1 MTSIY
6 GDNPQQHNPIT
17 STNYDCVIEFDLSG
31 PKQSLLELVRSVKD
45 VVDTRPDEA
54 TITLYFVAGK
64 NLTDN
69 DWSALIDYI
78 AGLPNPINVA
88 YRGYIHPESFKI
100 LTNFNTLSIDKDG
113 KFLYLADKLNLML
126 KLLTANRDRF
136 RSFLERWIE
145 KYHEVERAEYGIDE
159 LRALGFEFETI

>member
-1 MTSIY
+1 MTNIY
-6 GDNPQQHNPIT
+6 GDNEQQQSSIT

-31 PKQSLLELVRSVKD
+31 PKQSLLELVRTVKD
-45 VVDTRPDEA
+45 VVDARPDEA

-88 YRGYIHPESFKI
+88 YRGYIHPESLKI
-100 LTNFNTLSIDKDG
+100 LTNFNNLALDKDG
-113 KFLYLADKLNLML
+113 KFLYLADKVNLML
-126 KLLTANRDRF
+126 KLLKGHPDRF

-145 KYHEVERAEYGIDE
+145 KYNEVERSEFSIDE